1 VVGINTAIIGGA
13 QGIGFA
19 VPVSGAFRRVVF
31 SLVTEGRVRRARLG
45 VVVATRPARGG
56 VGGGAGVREVTPN
69 SPAQRAG
76 VRPGDLVTAL
86 GGRPVRSNGDL
97 LALLD
102 ESAIG
107 RDMELK
113 VLRKGE
119 ELKLTV
125 RPREQE

>member
-1 VVGINTAIIGGA
+1 VVRQGG
-13 QGIGFA
+13 
-19 VPVSGAFRRVVF
+19 
-31 SLVTEGRVRRARLG
+31 L
-45 VVVATRPARGG
+45 
-56 VGGGAGVREVTPN
+56 
-69 SPAQRAG
+69 SPG
-76 VRPGDLVTAL
+76 CGC

-113 VLRKGE
+113 VLRKSK
-119 ELKLTV
+119 ELSLTV

>member
-1 VVGINTAIIGGA
+1 
-13 QGIGFA
+13 
-19 VPVSGAFRRVVF
+19 
-31 SLVTEGRVRRARLG
+31 VRRARLG
-45 VVVATRPARGG
+45 VVVATQPARGG
-56 VGGGAGVREVTPN
+56 VGGGAGVREVPPN
-69 SPAQRAG
+69 GPARRAG
-76 VRPGDLVTAL
+76 VRPGDVIVGL

-113 VLRKGE
+113 VLRKDK
-119 ELKLTV
+119 ELSLTV